1 MAIETETEPV
11 EYVYYHQGGIPGR
24 RPVIR
29 GGKGHETF
37 NEIPL
42 VDVTNITSPSFEA
55 RKAVA
60 DKVAKACT
68 DVGFF
73 YAQNHDVPQEIIDEI
88 FAAIKEFFAQPHE
101 SKMEVHIHK
110 KIGFRGFEPL
120 FETKLDAKTRGDMKE
135 SFLMGPDKSDPD
147 QELPFPPLTDQ
158 PSVNNWPP
166 DNQRFRIAVTKYY
179 NHLQR
184 FSKLLTRTFALAL
197 GLEETFFDSMCTF
210 PAGYVRPLHYPPQ
223 EVSGGEEPG
232 IAAHTDFACFTVL
245 CQGDVGGLEVLNK
258 NGIWIAA
265 PPIPRTF
272 VVNIA
277 DFVQHITNGR
287 FQSTV
292 HRVINKTGE
301 ERYSIPFFYAF
312 DDDAELEVLP
322 SCREEGKE
330 YEKVRVGEY
339 IAHRFKVSR
348 TKHPDKAQVV
358 NV

>member
-1 MAIETETEPV
+1 V
-11 EYVYYHQGGIPGR
+11 L
-24 RPVIR
+24 R
-29 GGKGHETF
+29 GTKAHHTF

-42 VDVTNITSPSFEA
+42 VDVTDITSPSFEA

-60 DKVAKACT
+60 NNVAKACAE
-68 DVGFF
+68 VGFF
-73 YAQNHDVPQEIIDEI
+73 YAQNHDVPQDVIDEI
-88 FAAIKEFFAQPHE
+88 FAAIKEFFDQPNE
-101 SKMEVHIHK
+101 AKMEVHIHK
-110 KIGFRGFEPL
+110 KVGFRGFEPL
-120 FETKLDAKTRGDMKE
+120 FETKLDSKTRGDMKE
-135 SFLMGPDKSDPD
+135 SFLMGPDKTDPA
-147 QELPFPPLTDQ
+147 QELPFPPLTGQ
-158 PSVNNWPP
+158 ESVNNWPP
-166 DNQRFRIAVTKYY
+166 NNERFRTAVTKYY

-184 FSKLLTRTFALAL
+184 FSKELTRTFALAL
-197 GLEETFFDSMCTF
+197 GMEETFFDRMITF

-245 CQGDVGGLEVLNK
+245 CQGNVGGLEVLNK

-277 DFVQHITNGR
+277 DFMQHITNGY

-330 YEKVRVGEY
+330 YDSVRVGEY
-339 IAHRFKVSR
+339 IAHRFKISR

-358 NV
+358 SV